1 MRASFLFLRSHDDN
15 SSRESRT
22 RIVAQGIEFP
32 DFTIQGLTTLN
43 DMVITQVSYTPTVK
57 VRLLRILFFSIT
69 YTRTADS
76 LFPCFLPSL
85 SNNGNSIRLAHAGHR
100 QNWTKD
106 D

>member
-1 MRASFLFLRSHDDN
+1 MLAVLPPSRDESVLIFFSFSHDDN

-57 VRLLRILFFSIT
+57 VRLLRILFF
-69 YTRTADS
+69 
-76 LFPCFLPSL
+76 
-85 SNNGNSIRLAHAGHR
+85 
-100 QNWTKD
+100 
-106 D
+106 